1 MSMEILVNHIEK
13 KHGVCGGKACIAG
26 TRIRVQD
33 VYIWHELQGK
43 SVDEIVAS
51 FPQLKPADV
60 HAALTYYW
68 DHRDEIQAEMKAA
81 DKLVAALKATTP
93 SPLQQ
98 KLSGKAADGDSVS
111 S

>member
-1 MSMEILVNHIEK
+1 MEILVSSHIEK
-13 KHGVCGGKACIAG
+13 KPGVCGGKACIAG

-43 SVDEIVAS
+43 SVDEIVAK

-68 DHRDEIQAEMKAA
+68 DHRDEIHAEMKAA
-81 DKLVAALKATTP
+81 DEVVAALKASTP

-98 KLSGKAADGDSVS
+98 KISGKPADGDSIS